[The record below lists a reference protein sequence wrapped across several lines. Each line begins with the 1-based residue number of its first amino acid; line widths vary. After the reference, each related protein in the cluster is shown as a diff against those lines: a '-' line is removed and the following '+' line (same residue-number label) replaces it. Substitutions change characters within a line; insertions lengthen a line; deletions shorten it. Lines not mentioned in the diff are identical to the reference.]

1 LGTIIIIKI
10 KAKDNDMEQF
20 QTILKD
26 INNVL
31 NVKSDTEKA
40 KDIAKEIGRLDDEE
54 FGDLVRSP
62 LEGQWPTSGFGTP
75 DKLSPKLDNS
85 KEIKVGSI
93 PSLTGISRG
102 VGDEGF
108 KRHDGQEGVREVIDI
123 LSNALTR
130 HPGWNETNIL
140 K

>member
-1 LGTIIIIKI
+1 M
-10 KAKDNDMEQF
+10 AQF

-26 INNVL
+26 INSVL
-31 NVKSDTEKA
+31 NVKSDTAKA
-40 KDIAKEIGRLDDEE
+40 KDIAKEIGRLNDEE

-75 DKLSPKLDNS
+75 DKLSPQPDES
-85 KEIKVGSI
+85 KEIKVGAI

-108 KRHDGQEGVREVIDI
+108 KRHDGQQNVREVIDI
-123 LSNALTR
+123 LSNAITS
-130 HPGWNETNIL
+130 HTGWDKKNIL